1 MLRQKDV
8 RLAGYENC
16 SKEIKNLLDSIVEN
30 FRLTLKDNLVGVYL
44 HGSLAMG
51 CFNFKSGDIDFLVVV
66 KDKMDVETKK
76 RIINFILELSRSKYV
91 PPKGFEFSVILQRYL
106 KDFVYPT
113 PFELHYSKIWR
124 KDYELGKVDYTKENE
139 DPDLAA
145 HITVTLNRG
154 ICLYGEP
161 IRQIFSPITEKCYI
175 ESMLYD
181 VKDIKDNI
189 FKDPIYGILNLC
201 RVLYYLREKFVS
213 SKYEAGIWALE
224 NLPEKFKDLIDKALL
239 SYKEG
244 MEVEWDNEEELQ
256 KFSNY
261 MLKRINAE
269 KDKVLKDKK

>member
-1 MLRQKDV
+1 LT
-8 RLAGYENC
+8 GYENC
-16 SKEIKNLLDSIVEN
+16 PKEIKDLLDSIIEN
-30 FRLTLKDNLVGVYL
+30 LRLILKDNLVGVYL

-76 RIINFILELSRSKYV
+76 RIISFILELSRSKYV

-113 PFELHYSKIWR
+113 PFELHYSKMWR
-124 KDYELGKVDYTKENE
+124 KDYELGKIDYTKENE

-154 ICLYGEP
+154 ICLYG
-161 IRQIFSPITEKCYI
+161 
-175 ESMLYD
+175 
-181 VKDIKDNI
+181 
-189 FKDPIYGILNLC
+189 
-201 RVLYYLREKFVS
+201 VLYYLREKIIS

-244 MEVEWDNEEELQ
+244 IKVAWDNKELQ

-261 MLKRINAE
+261 MLKRIDAE